1 LRGDGVVRERDVPQE
16 EVVPGC
22 AADGG
27 VVLMTDPVDLI
38 EVHAMIIR
46 LATSEMPESEL
57 RLITQLAADVS
68 RMKRCHN
75 GEVCV
80 DVQEYADKLK
90 AENER
95 LLGFIEQVIRLTSE
109 SCDSYWVQVVRTGDK
124 DLPYLIR
131 PMERNYG
138 AEAYARVSEENEQLR
153 EALGFYGDEGN
164 WIYKRKID
172 EPWTV
177 MPALNDRGE
186 IARAATVEQEPDDR
200 E

>member
-1 LRGDGVVRERDVPQE
+1 
-16 EVVPGC
+16 
-22 AADGG
+22 
-27 VVLMTDPVDLI
+27 MTDPVDLI